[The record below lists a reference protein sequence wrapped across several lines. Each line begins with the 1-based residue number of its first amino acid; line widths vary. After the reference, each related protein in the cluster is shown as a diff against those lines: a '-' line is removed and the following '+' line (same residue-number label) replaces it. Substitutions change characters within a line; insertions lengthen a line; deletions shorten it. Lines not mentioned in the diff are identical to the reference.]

1 MQKSDYIY
9 IRVTPELKK
18 QIKKAAE
25 SDNRTLSS
33 YIETVLK
40 RALSQP

>member
-1 MQKSDYIY
+1 MKKTDNIY
-9 IRVTPELKK
+9 IRVTPELK
-18 QIKKAAE
+18 QQLQNAAQA
-25 SDNRTLSS
+25 DNRTLSS